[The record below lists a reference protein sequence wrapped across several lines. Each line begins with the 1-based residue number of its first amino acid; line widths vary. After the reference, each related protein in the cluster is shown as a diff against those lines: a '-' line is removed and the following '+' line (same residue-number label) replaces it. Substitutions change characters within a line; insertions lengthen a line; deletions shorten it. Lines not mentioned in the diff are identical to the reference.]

1 MGKKYDIIWLEST
14 DSTNSEAERRHDSID
29 NMSVIAAGFQT
40 AGRGQRGSR
49 WTSRPWENLTFSIA
63 ISFGDRFPGLP
74 ASEQF
79 AISECAALAVA
90 DFLEEN
96 GIGARIK
103 WPNDIYVNDSKICGI
118 LIEHRIRGAQVASS
132 IIGIGLNMN
141 QTEFPPEI
149 PNPVSMKDI
158 TGMTYMPRQAVERL
172 ADIFLSLMEQT
183 STADGMES
191 VRDRYLSR
199 LYRKDELHGFTDCR
213 TGRRFQGII
222 RGVGENACIRI
233 EIPGEGISEFAFK
246 EVSYV
251 I

>member
-103 WPNDIYVNDSKICGI
+103 
-118 LIEHRIRGAQVASS
+118 
-132 IIGIGLNMN
+132 
-141 QTEFPPEI
+141 
-149 PNPVSMKDI
+149 
-158 TGMTYMPRQAVERL
+158 
-172 ADIFLSLMEQT
+172 
-183 STADGMES
+183 
-191 VRDRYLSR
+191 
-199 LYRKDELHGFTDCR
+199 
-213 TGRRFQGII
+213 
-222 RGVGENACIRI
+222 
-233 EIPGEGISEFAFK
+233 
-246 EVSYV
+246 
-251 I
+251 